1 MKWGMASKI
10 FKQKLSCSRALFSR
24 DRHKM
29 YYNLMCR
36 TLWGYNIEPNI
47 FFWKFGPFWMIIS
60 KIQMKWGMSSKIFK
74 QKLSCS
80 RALFSRDRH
89 KMYYNLMCRTLWWYN
104 IEPNIFF
111 WKFGP
116 LWMKISKIHINW
128 SIASKIFKQKLF
140 FRRASLKNHS
150 SKRPP
155 PPWPPLGMHGFSKFL
170 VWNSSLMRQM
180 G

>member
-1 MKWGMASKI
+1 MITKT
-10 FKQKLSCSRALFSR
+10 SCVGPCGGTILN
-24 DRHKM
+24 KT
-29 YYNLMCR
+29 Y
-36 TLWGYNIEPNI
+36 
-47 FFWKFGPFWMIIS
+47 FFWKFEPFWMIIS
-60 KIQMKWGMSSKIFK
+60 KSQMKWGMASKIFK